1 MVGKDENLFTIG
13 FCARK
18 ILKMVRS
25 QIETKII
32 FPLNGI
38 FTSIRKCRL
47 QLENLDN
54 LIFVNKNYDPRISC
68 KSSFSLIDVI
78 EMDVNLEA
86 NLKEFERAFE
96 RDEIMEL

>member
-1 MVGKDENLFTIG
+1 
-13 FCARK
+13 
-18 ILKMVRS
+18 MVRS

-54 LIFVNKNYDPRISC
+54 LIFVNKNWPNDHRVSC